1 MFKGSG
7 VQKLRFFVGIFIGRH
22 LAKLKIKL
30 EISFNEF
37 YQLRLQVSSAWLNYT
52 LALHSF
58 ETNLF
63 QMTVKSD
70 LIESNACNFDSKTRI
85 LLSSII
91 SKLNF
96 PNDRPA
102 HRKASHIMQLI

>member
-37 YQLRLQVSSAWLNYT
+37 YQLRLQVSS
-52 LALHSF
+52 
-58 ETNLF
+58 E
-63 QMTVKSD
+63 
-70 LIESNACNFDSKTRI
+70 
-85 LLSSII
+85 
-91 SKLNF
+91 
-96 PNDRPA
+96 
-102 HRKASHIMQLI
+102 